1 VKKWFVLSLLLALL
15 VLSACSAGIRG
26 EDAYVH
32 PVTFYYGASDQTSYS
47 SETGALYAEVRDI
60 HLGSYDLEEI
70 VALYLQG
77 PVDPDAILP
86 FPALMQL
93 LDTDLDQGVFTLYV
107 TDHWLEMT
115 RLQEHFAEACITM
128 TMTQFQEV
136 EQICIRTELDET
148 SHIPHQYRKAE
159 DFLLYDDSATS
170 DHVTLKLYFS
180 DHNGRYLVEESRS
193 RQFSPAGSMAEYIVK
208 ELMNGPKTDGYLP
221 VLPEGVNLLGVELA
235 QGICT
240 VNFSEA
246 FLTNQPKTH
255 AQARMTIFSVVN
267 SLTELPE
274 VESVRFNCV
283 GKTIGDY
290 AGIDLSGVMFREE
303 IAIREPEP
311 SAASLEG
318 TLYVPRGGDK
328 LAGIP
333 MFIRQSAGKMG
344 ANAVLSALLSFRP
357 ANGYENPFP
366 DGTALVNQVTKDGLC
381 TVTFNNAFALRNSD
395 PEQLQ
400 LAIRSVVA
408 TLCSLEQIDCVIVEV
423 SDSKLS
429 DGDIGHVLRP
439 DNTWFLP

>member
-1 VKKWFVLSLLLALL
+1 MRKWLVLFVPLVLL
-15 VLSACSAGIRG
+15 VLSACSVGDWG
-26 EDAYVH
+26 EGDYVR
-32 PVTFYYGASDQTSYS
+32 PVTFYYGATDQTSYS

-60 HLGSYDLEEI
+60 QLASFDLEEI
-70 VALYLQG
+70 AALYLRG
-77 PVDPDAILP
+77 PADPDAASP
-86 FPALMQL
+86 FPVLMQL

-115 RLQEHFAEACITM
+115 QMQEHFAEACLTM

-136 EQICIRTELDET
+136 EQICIRTELDEI

-180 DHNGRYLVEESRS
+180 DHNGRYLMEESRS
-193 RQFSPAGSMAEYIVK
+193 RQFSAAGSMAEYIVK
-208 ELMNGPKTDGYLP
+208 ELLNGPETDGYLP
-221 VLPEGVNLLGVELA
+221 VLPEGVNLLGVELS
-235 QGICT
+235 QGVCT

-246 FLTNQPKTH
+246 FLTNQPRTH
-255 AQARMTIFSVVN
+255 AQARMTVFSVVN
-267 SLTELPE
+267 SLTELAE
-274 VESVRFNCV
+274 VESVRFHCV
-283 GKTIGDY
+283 GKTIGNY

-303 IAIREPEP
+303 IAIRDPEP

-318 TLYVPRGGDK
+318 TLYVPCGGDK

-408 TLCSLEQIDCVIVEV
+408 TLCSLEQIDRVIVEV

-429 DGDIGHVLRP
+429 DGDLGRELKP